1 MQNLQKFFSAS
12 ASLGRPGN
20 ATSEEI
26 GKIVISKDTC
36 TYRVDKLKN
45 IIDIII
51 PHFDKYLPV
60 RTHTKI
66 RVADALISY
75 LKKL

>member
-45 IIDIII
+45 IIVPSFFIILYFSI
-51 PHFDKYLPV
+51 FIH
-60 RTHTKI
+60 
-66 RVADALISY
+66 
-75 LKKL
+75 